1 MIAALALVALG
12 VALGT
17 IASFFGVG
25 GGVIAVAVLVAAA
38 DYTQQEAQATALAF
52 IVPTAIV
59 GVISVRRRG
68 LGDLRASAL
77 LGAGGAVAAVGGAL
91 LALALP
97 GHVLRDI
104 FATFIAVLG
113 VVMLVRPG
121 RAEED
126 EPGEGAR

>member
-12 VALGT
+12 VALGAL
-17 IASFFGVG
+17 ASFFGVG

-77 LGAGGAVAAVGGAL
+77 LGAGGAAAAVGGAL

-97 GHVLRDI
+97 GHVLRDV

-113 VVMLVRPG
+113 VVMLLRRG
-121 RAEED
+121 RGEEG
-126 EPGEGAR
+126 EAGEGAV